1 MSDSLSFAPRSPL
14 AAVGPAAAA
23 AVPVSVAVPVSAVV
37 PASAAVSVPA
47 PGVTAA
53 VLDGFGLATVL
64 ARKGSSQALAQR
76 VHERCGMDLPAGPKL
91 SAASGVVFAGT
102 GPGAWLAMAERGGN
116 AFAAKLMSDLHGVAS
131 VSDQSDGYVLI
142 RLTGARVR
150 DALSK
155 LVPIDLHARAFKT
168 GDVAS
173 TVASHIGVTLWRPAD
188 EPDAGHLFEIAMF
201 RSLARSF
208 WHALADAAAEYGF
221 EAHLP

>member
-1 MSDSLSFAPRSPL
+1 
-14 AAVGPAAAA
+14 VGPVA
-23 AVPVSVAVPVSAVV
+23 AVPVSAAAPESAAVPVSA
-37 PASAAVSVPA
+37 
-47 PGVTAA
+47 PGVTA
-53 VLDGFGLATVL
+53 VVRDGFGLATVL
-64 ARKGSSQALAQR
+64 ARRGSSQALVQR
-76 VHERCGMDLPAGPKL
+76 ARERYGMELPTGPKL
-91 SAASGVVFAGT
+91 AAASGVAFAGT
-102 GPGAWLAMAERGGN
+102 GPDAWLAMAERGGN
-116 AFAAKLMSDLHGVAS
+116 GFAAKLMSDLQGVAS

-155 LVPIDLHARAFKT
+155 LVPIDLHPRAFKA

-188 EPDAGHLFEIAMF
+188 QPDAAPVFEVVMF

-221 EAHLP
+221 AAHLP

>member
-1 MSDSLSFAPRSPL
+1 MSDSPSFAPRSPL

-23 AVPVSVAVPVSAVV
+23 AVP
-37 PASAAVSVPA
+37 VPA

-64 ARKGSSQALAQR
+64 ARRGSSQALAQR
-76 VHERCGMDLPAGPKL
+76 VRERFGMDLPTEPKL
-91 SAASGVVFAGT
+91 SAASGLAFAGT
-102 GPGAWLAMAERGGN
+102 GPSAWLAMADRGGN
-116 AFAAKLMSDLHGVAS
+116 EFAARLRSDLHGVAS

-155 LVPIDLHARAFKT
+155 LVPIDLHPHAFRA

-188 EPDAGHLFEIAMF
+188 APDAALFEVVMF

-208 WHALADAAAEYGF
+208 WHALVDAAAEYGF
-221 EAHLP
+221 AAAVS

>member
-14 AAVGPAAAA
+14 AAVGPAA
-23 AVPVSVAVPVSAVV
+23 
-37 PASAAVSVPA
+37 PASAAVAVSAAVPVPA

-64 ARKGSSQALAQR
+64 ARRGASQALA
-76 VHERCGMDLPAGPKL
+76 ERARERFGMDLPTGPTR
-91 SAASGVVFAGT
+91 SAASGVAFAGT

-116 AFAAKLMSDLHGVAS
+116 EFAARLMSDLHGVAS

-155 LVPIDLHARAFKT
+155 LVPIDLHPRAFKA

-188 EPDAGHLFEIAMF
+188 GPDAAHVFEVAMF

-221 EAHLP
+221 AAHLP

>member
-1 MSDSLSFAPRSPL
+1 M
-14 AAVGPAAAA
+14 
-23 AVPVSVAVPVSAVV
+23 
-37 PASAAVSVPA
+37 PA

-53 VLDGFGLATVL
+53 ALDGFGLATVL

-76 VHERCGMDLPAGPKL
+76 VHERFGMDLPAGPKL

-142 RLTGARVR
+142 RLTGPRVR

-155 LVPIDLHARAFKT
+155 LVPIDLHPRAFKT
-168 GDVAS
+168 GDVAA

-188 EPDAGHLFEIAMF
+188 QPDAGHMFEVAMF

-221 EAHLP
+221 EARRIPAGTS

>member
-1 MSDSLSFAPRSPL
+1 
-14 AAVGPAAAA
+14 
-23 AVPVSVAVPVSAVV
+23 VPVA
-37 PASAAVSVPA
+37 A

-64 ARKGSSQALAQR
+64 ARKGSSQTLAQR
-76 VHERCGMDLPAGPKL
+76 ARERFGIDLPTAPTL
-91 SAASGVVFAGT
+91 SAASGVAFAGT
-102 GPGAWLAMAERGGN
+102 GPGAWLAMADRGGN
-116 AFAAKLMSDLHGVAS
+116 GFAAKLMTDLDGVAS

-155 LVPIDLHARAFKT
+155 LVPIDLHPRAFKA

-188 EPDAGHLFEIAMF
+188 GPDAAHVFEVALF

-221 EAHLP
+221 AVHPP

>member
-14 AAVGPAAAA
+14 TAAGPAGAAA
-23 AVPVSVAVPVSAVV
+23 PGLATVPGW
-37 PASAAVSVPA
+37 A

-53 VLDGFGLATVL
+53 VLDGYGLATVL
-64 ARKGSSQALAQR
+64 ARRGASQALAQR
-76 VHERCGMDLPAGPKL
+76 VRERFGMDLPREPKL
-91 SAASGVVFAGT
+91 SAASGVAFAGT

-116 AFAAKLMSDLHGVAS
+116 EFAARLMSDLHGVAS

-155 LVPIDLHARAFKT
+155 LVLIDLHPRAFKA

-188 EPDAGHLFEIAMF
+188 GPDAALFEVVMF

-221 EAHLP
+221 AAHLP